1 MIDDQIY
8 FIDLFFIFEFCRR
21 FREIRSV
28 DIVLFVRSK
37 EDGMEAIMDSPRR
50 RELESMSHWS

>member
-8 FIDLFFIFEFCRR
+8 FIDFFFVFKFRRR

-28 DIVLFVRSK
+28 DIVLFVGLK
-37 EDGMEAIMDSPRR
+37 KGGVEDVMDSPRGR
-50 RELESMSHWS
+50 KLESISHWS